1 MLHVRLL
8 AESIVLSYTPF
19 LSNAEQL
26 YGAPPES
33 VGGKPPLLKTPPL
46 QKTHPSSPCVRAR
59 VRARILWRYS
69 LEQLRKQFWV
79 ELFSLI
85 NPTTRVVHSFQG
97 PHVGKVHYTSNL
109 WSKRGHIE

>member
-33 VGGKPPLLKTPPL
+33 VGGEPPLLKTPPL
-46 QKTHPSSPCVRAR
+46 QKTHPSTPCVRAR
-59 VRARILWRYS
+59 ARSDTLEIQPRA
-69 LEQLRKQFWV
+69 
-79 ELFSLI
+79 
-85 NPTTRVVHSFQG
+85 TTQAVLG
-97 PHVGKVHYTSNL
+97 
-109 WSKRGHIE
+109 